1 MKILAKSCLIAIVAI
16 LFVGLALPMGTNG
29 RGLTLLTVRL
39 AAAETSDASDASGA
53 KLIISDAWMRKPL
66 VSGGHSAAYL
76 TLQNTGKRDQI
87 LVKAASPV
95 AKTVELHT
103 HLHENGVMKMRRL
116 KGGIAVPAGATVEL
130 RPGGLH
136 IMLFGVN
143 SRKIKGNRV
152 PLTLTFSNAGPVT
165 VMLAVKPA
173 AGHKSKASSAQHRGS
188 HH

>member
-39 AAAETSDASDASGA
+39 AAAAETSDASGA

-136 IMLFGVN
+136 IMLFGVD